1 MLSIEDVTKFPNF
14 VGDTLSRP
22 ALTPNSKANFC
33 LQIKLLNEALAHPI
47 GFEPMASAFG
57 GQRSI
62 QLSYGCLGRALLI
75 PDPLRPGNHRRLAP
89 QAPSTFAPN
98 FLFGCRYGSG

>member
-57 GQRSI
+57 GTRSPV
-62 QLSYGCLGRALLI
+62 SS
-75 PDPLRPGNHRRLAP
+75 P
-89 QAPSTFAPN
+89 
-98 FLFGCRYGSG
+98 FLKYPVD

>member
-22 ALTPNSKANFC
+22 ALTPNSTANFC

-57 GQRSI
+57 GTRSPV
-62 QLSYGCLGRALLI
+62 SS
-75 PDPLRPGNHRRLAP
+75 P
-89 QAPSTFAPN
+89 
-98 FLFGCRYGSG
+98 FLKYPVD